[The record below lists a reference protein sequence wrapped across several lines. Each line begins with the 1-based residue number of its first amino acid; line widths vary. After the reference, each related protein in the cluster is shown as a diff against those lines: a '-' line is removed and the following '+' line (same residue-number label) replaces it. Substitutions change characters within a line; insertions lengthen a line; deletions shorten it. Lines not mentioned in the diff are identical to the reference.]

1 MFKKS
6 SDTQEA
12 QPTESTEEKQNETKE
27 EVKKEIPQNE
37 MHSEEQTKTAEDI
50 NAYHPPGGNVPTETK
65 PKAAKFSFIK
75 SKKKTH
81 DETND
86 NNKVAKNEGD
96 LQKLMS
102 VANKDTSSSMF
113 AKLTKVDEQPSVK
126 TEKKFGF
133 IKKNQTQQSPANSQ
147 QKDLKFI
154 KKESSPKNIEPQIK
168 KKWTLKDVKETYNA
182 EKGKINASMFN
193 YNEDFKNHIRRISML
208 RQEVDECKNQ
218 KKNLQ
223 NEVNVLTKKKNALIE
238 ENNFDDAMKLE
249 EEIKQRTAEL
259 NSVDLSIQQKT
270 EDELAKLKWN
280 LIQLIKDNIDHLNNY
295 MANFPDLTPYVNE
308 AKANLEEEEKKA
320 MLSINNDISSQEKKT
335 EEKDIAYK
343 ESIENL
349 NKADE
354 EFKVKFEEETK
365 DLTSEI
371 KDLDD
376 KKNNLLDEI
385 EEIKRKLQEK
395 ENELQDVNNEIDSKE
410 NEKEEIKKKY
420 ENDEEYMKKKTDK
433 EEKEK
438 EYNFAVKVLNNFKQ
452 ISEDNKEQYKSK
464 FEEISRIIKTIEDN
478 RLNYPKK
485 VESNKELI
493 DTLTNIFKYNEEN
506 LKKMHENEK
515 KIKEYSAKI
524 VENNE
529 KIEVLDL
536 QNKRINSEIISVDA
550 NIENL
555 EDIKKSLVAKKQC
568 KEAQNTNNEIKKN
581 QTNKQGLTELLNGN
595 KQEIDS
601 LMKDNNEQNEQSEK
615 LVKENE
621 AYDKQI
627 KENNNKYI
635 KSYRDILKDFYENVD
650 ENDNDINMIKEEME
664 IIKKEIGEEDPKEEA
679 PKEEAPKEEETKEEE
694 KPSTNEEEQQK
705 TEEVK
710 EEEPK
715 KELTPEEKEAKKSEL
730 EATIKDLEVKLDEQ
744 VKLENFDECDVIN
757 TQIENLKAEL
767 KQYE

>member
-6 SDTQEA
+6 SDTQET
-12 QPTESTEEKQNETKE
+12 QPTESSEEKQNDTKE

-37 MHSEEQTKTAEDI
+37 NKVEEEKKTAEDI
-50 NAYHPPGGNVPTETK
+50 NAYHPPGGNAPTEPK
-65 PKAAKFSFIK
+65 PKATKFSFIK

-81 DETND
+81 EETND

-113 AKLTKVDEQPSVK
+113 AKLTKVDEQPPVK
-126 TEKKFGF
+126 AEKKFGF

-154 KKESSPKNIEPQIK
+154 KKESSPTPKNVEPQIK
-168 KKWTLKDVKETYNA
+168 KKWTLKDVKETYSA
-182 EKGKINASMFN
+182 EKGKINANMFN
-193 YNEDFKNHIRRISML
+193 YNEDFKNHIRRISLL
-208 RQEVDECKNQ
+208 RQEVDSCKIQ
-218 KKNLQ
+218 KENLQ
-223 NEVNVLTKKKNALIE
+223 QEVNELTKKQNALIE
-238 ENNFDDAMKLE
+238 ENNFDDAMKVE

-295 MANFPDLTPYVNE
+295 MANFPDLTPYANE

-354 EFKVKFEEETK
+354 DFKLKFEEETK
-365 DLTSEI
+365 DLTNEI
-371 KDLDD
+371 KALDD
-376 KKNNLLDEI
+376 KKKNLLDEI
-385 EEIKRKLQEK
+385 EEIKKKLQEK
-395 ENELQDVNNEIDSKE
+395 ENELQEVNNEIDSKE
-410 NEKEEIKKKY
+410 GEKEEIKKKY
-420 ENDEEYMKKKTDK
+420 ETDEEYMKKKTDK

-438 EYNFAVKVLNNFKQ
+438 EYNFAVKVLNNLKQ
-452 ISEDNKEQYKSK
+452 ISEDNKSQYKSK
-464 FEEISRIIKTIEDN
+464 FEEISHIIKTIEDN

-493 DTLTNIFKYNEEN
+493 ETLTNIFTYNEEN
-506 LKKMHENEK
+506 LKKMHENEN

-555 EDIKKSLVAKKQC
+555 EDIKKSLVAKKQF

-581 QTNKQGLTELLNGN
+581 QTNKQGLTELLDGN

-601 LMKDNNEQNEQSEK
+601 LMKDNSEQNEQSEK

-635 KSYRDILKDFYENVD
+635 KSYRDILQDFYENVD
-650 ENDNDINMIKEEME
+650 ENDSDINMIKEEME
-664 IIKKEIGEEDPKEEA
+664 IINKEIGEEE
-679 PKEEAPKEEETKEEE
+679 PKEEEKKEEATEPPKEEE
-694 KPSTNEEEQQK
+694 KPSTNEEEK
-705 TEEVK
+705 KEEEVK

-715 KELTPEEKEAKKSEL
+715 KELTPEEKGAKKNEL

-757 TQIENLKAEL
+757 TQIENLKEEL